1 MKPARTKFASVL
13 IVLLIA
19 TSSLIILV
27 YENSTKKVTAQII
40 RVACIGDSI
49 TEWSQYPATLQA
61 MLGDGYLVENFG
73 VAGSAVSKGSDKPY
87 MNQAAFQQAKDFQP
101 SVVVIML
108 GTNDAKE
115 YNYRSIASFPKD
127 YEELI
132 GEYDALPD
140 QQMIWIVKP
149 PPIYDNSLG
158 LYNTYLEQGVLPCIE
173 QVADDLNL
181 PTIDVN
187 QALTNHSEYFVDG
200 VHPNSDGSEVIA
212 STISEAIDSS
222 SVEDYWIG

>member
-1 MKPARTKFASVL
+1 MKPGRTKLAAVL

-19 TSSLIILV
+19 TSSFIV
-27 YENSTKKVTAQII
+27 FFYQNSQKKVTPKII

-61 MLGDGYLVENFG
+61 MLGDDYLVENFG

-87 MNQAAFQQAKDFQP
+87 MNQIAFQQAKDFQP
-101 SVVVIML
+101 SVVIIML

-140 QQMIWIVKP
+140 QQNIWIVKP
-149 PPIYDNSLG
+149 PPIFKNEIG
-158 LYNTYLEQGVLPCIE
+158 LNNTYLEQGVLPSID
-173 QVADDLNL
+173 QVADDMNL

-187 QALTNHSEYFVDG
+187 QALINHSEYFIDG
-200 VHPNSDGSEVIA
+200 VHPNSDGAELIA
-212 STISEAIDSS
+212 SIINDAIGADNILN
-222 SVEDYWIG
+222 YWEY